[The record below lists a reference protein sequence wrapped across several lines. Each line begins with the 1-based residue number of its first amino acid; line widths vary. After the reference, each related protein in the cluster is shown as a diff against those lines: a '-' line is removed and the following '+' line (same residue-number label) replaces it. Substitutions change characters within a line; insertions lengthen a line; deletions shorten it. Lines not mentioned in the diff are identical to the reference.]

1 MIGPGFWVVFL
12 VRYTLA
18 CLLLCV
24 ILIQRLVA
32 FAKRGKK
39 VCKAFEFCLNRYDL
53 WLGTIFILTLGSR
66 NFLDSGGFSALL

>member
-1 MIGPGFWVVFL
+1 MIRPGFGVVFL

-39 VCKAFEFCLNRYDL
+39 VCKTFEFCLNRYDL
-53 WLGTIFILTLGSR
+53 WLGTFFILTLGHLDL
-66 NFLDSGGFSALL
+66 LDSGGFSALL

>member
-1 MIGPGFWVVFL
+1 MIRPGIGDVFL
-12 VRYTLA
+12 VRYTLT

-32 FAKRGKK
+32 FANRGKK

-53 WLGTIFILTLGSR
+53 WLGTFFILTLGSH
-66 NFLDSGGFSALL
+66 NFLNSGGFSALL

>member
-1 MIGPGFWVVFL
+1 MIRPGFGVVFL

-53 WLGTIFILTLGSR
+53 WLGTIFILTLGR
-66 NFLDSGGFSALL
+66 LDLLDSGGFSALL